1 MTDYE
6 IQCLRK
12 KIQNELGYNLH
23 HQRIAFTCDEEG
35 GLNAT
40 RIYYLNE
47 EVPIDE
53 QNNAIINGK
62 KYKVLSVRDSMMF
75 YLQDLYDN
83 TVEDMHKVE
92 DEMRELKDKMK
103 KTVKSLNRLNNLI
116 KEINKNTGKIN
127 DVDQAFLGG

>member
-23 HQRIAFTCDEEG
+23 HRRIAFSYDEEG
-35 GLNAT
+35 GLDVT
-40 RIYYLNE
+40 CIYLLNE
-47 EVPIDE
+47 EEPIDE

-62 KYKVLSVRDSMMF
+62 KYKVLSDRDLMMF

-83 TVEDMHKVE
+83 TVEDIHKVE
-92 DEMRELKDKMK
+92 DTMEES
-103 KTVKSLNRLNNLI
+103 VKALNRLNNLI
-116 KEINKNTGKIN
+116 KKINKNTEKIMGG
-127 DVDQAFLGG
+127 LGGNTRIRGLN

>member
-1 MTDYE
+1 MR
-6 IQCLRK
+6 RK
-12 KIQNELGYNLH
+12 LQNNLGFNSQH
-23 HQRIAFTCDEEG
+23 HRIAFTYNEEG

-40 RIYYLNE
+40 CIYYLNE